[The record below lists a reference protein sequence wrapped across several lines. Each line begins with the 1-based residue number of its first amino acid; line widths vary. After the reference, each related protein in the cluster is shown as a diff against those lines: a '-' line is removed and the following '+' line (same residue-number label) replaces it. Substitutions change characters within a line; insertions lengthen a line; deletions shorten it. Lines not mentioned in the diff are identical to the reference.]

1 MPTFG
6 VQNLSRC
13 VHFLRKVCVIYGKK
27 IPQPKPYFP
36 QFKRSANS
44 QAKRIRTIPIQFGF
58 ATCVC
63 YSGTNLI
70 EHMSIRR
77 ISHTYEN
84 YTTINRT
91 GYGFSCLRCCAV
103 RKTTCW
109 GFKPG
114 GHGARNCFQGID
126 TTARFHPGYT
136 DSIRNKNQ
144 QRSESKDH
152 EGFNRADFQTHKS
165 PEGVGRISGSGK
177 A

>member
-6 VQNLSRC
+6 VQNLSRY

-27 IPQPKPYFP
+27 IPQPKPDFP
-36 QFKRSANS
+36 QFERSAKS
-44 QAKRIRTIPIQFGF
+44 QAKRNTHYPIQFGF

-70 EHMSIRR
+70 ELIAIRR

-91 GYGFSCLRCCAV
+91 DYGFSCLRCCAV
-103 RKTTCW
+103 RNTTFW

-114 GHGARNCFQGID
+114 GQGARNRFQGID

-144 QRSESKDH
+144 QSSESKDH
-152 EGFNRADFQTHKS
+152 EGFNRADIQARKS